1 MSDAPVTFYTK
12 TIEAGQAGFSV
23 LVAQLVIEAEL
34 GAAHAHRTGLYDAT
48 TEANVKALYLAHKH
62 DETDTIWDSWAWE
75 TFAPI
80 VMQHKPWIA
89 MTAHQ
94 HAIDRCVGVGPKA
107 AQVAMTIY
115 ANYRMNV
122 HYAEVRPEPVCIVE
136 AAAEIIETD
145 CSGFA
150 DDCHKLAGGQDP
162 SGTNYDGQGYTGDE
176 WANGTAVSLGSLALG
191 DLVFYNNGSS
201 GYQPGHVA
209 IYVGKGMVVSN
220 GRYPCDYLPTALPGL
235 SIMGARRYG

>member
-1 MSDAPVTFYTK
+1 M
-12 TIEAGQAGFSV
+12 
-23 LVAQLVIEAEL
+23 QLVIEAEL
-34 GAAHAHRTGLYDAT
+34 GAAHANRTGRYDPAT
-48 TEANVKALYLAHKH
+48 VANVQALYTKHKH
-62 DETDTIWDSWAWE
+62 VSPPTFWGSWAWE
-75 TFAPI
+75 TFNATI
-80 VMQHKPWIA
+80 SAHKAWVD

-107 AQVAMTIY
+107 AQVALTIY

-150 DDCHKLAGGQDP
+150 DGCHELAGGQDP

-176 WANGTAVSLGSLALG
+176 WANGTAVSIDSLLPG

-201 GYQPGHVA
+201 GFQPGHVA
-209 IYVGKGMVVSN
+209 VYVGKGMVVSN
-220 GRYPCDYLPTALPGL
+220 GQDPMQYLPTALPGL
-235 SIMGARRYG
+235 TIMGARRYS